1 VALPR
6 EPVTAIVLAAGMGTR
21 MRSRKIKLLHHV
33 AGRPMVAHV
42 LDATLALR
50 PKQLITV
57 VGHQAEQVKTSLS
70 DYPVD
75 FVLQKEQRGTGH
87 AVRKAVAAMKLK
99 SRGLML
105 ILNGDLPTLRPS
117 TLRSLVSRHKRSGAA
132 LTVLTARLEDAS
144 GYGRILR
151 GARGGIAGI
160 VEDRDATKEQLG
172 LREIN
177 VGIYCA
183 DPAKLIPLLKKLR
196 PNNAQGEIYLTDAV
210 HRLIHMGEKVVAVCH
225 NDAEEVLGVNT
236 RTELALASRTV
247 YGRKAR
253 ELQNSGVTILSPER
267 TWVDPRAKIG
277 RDTVLYPDVLL
288 EGSVTIGED
297 CIVRSGTRI
306 ADSTLGSHV
315 EIKDHSVI
323 TESVIAD
330 KVQVGP
336 FAHLR
341 PGTRLDTGSKV
352 GNFVETKKS
361 RLRAGVKASHLS
373 YLGDADIGEES
384 NIGAGT
390 ITCNYDGVN
399 KHRTVL
405 GKKVFI
411 GSDSQLVAPVTLGD
425 GAYVGAGSTITKD
438 VPAGALAVGR
448 GRQFNK
454 EGWVARQTKKKK
466 PRRKTGAK
474 SQKK

>member
-1 VALPR
+1 
-6 EPVTAIVLAAGMGTR
+6 
-21 MRSRKIKLLHHV
+21 MRSRKIKLLHEV
-33 AGRPMVAHV
+33 AGRPMIAHV

-57 VGHQAEQVKTSLS
+57 IGHQAEQVKASLS

-75 FVLQKEQRGTGH
+75 YVLQKDQRGTGH
-87 AVRKAVAAMKLK
+87 AVLKAVAAMKLK

-105 ILNGDLPTLRPS
+105 ILNGDLPTLRAS
-117 TLRSLVSRHKRSGAA
+117 TLRSLISRHRRSGAA

-151 GARGGIAGI
+151 GAHGGIAGI
-160 VEDRDATKEQLG
+160 VEDRDATKEQLT

-183 DPAKLIPLLKKLR
+183 DPARLIPLLKKIR

-210 HRLIHMGEKVVAVCH
+210 HRLIRMGEKVIAVCH

-236 RTELALASRTV
+236 RAELALASRTL
-247 YGRKAR
+247 YGRKAV

-277 RDTVLYPDVLL
+277 KDTVLYPDVLL
-288 EGSVTIGED
+288 EGPVTIGED

-306 ADSTLGSHV
+306 ADSTIGSHV

-323 TESVIAD
+323 TESLIAD

-352 GNFVETKKS
+352 GNFVETKKA

-399 KHRTVL
+399 KHRTIL

-454 EGWVARQTKKKK
+454 EGWVARQAKKKK
-466 PRRKTGAK
+466 PGPKTGAK
-474 SQKK
+474 PQKK